1 MEQCLGQPCYCDL
14 RLCGKKKKCSVNI
27 LLIYLYQRNL
37 ALIKFHICSAVFN
50 TYWYN
55 RNEQCYVAMEK
66 VVLIILHLEWFGFCS
81 YDTYQYTSD
90 TFWSSFSN
98 EMNYELED
106 LEEEIVQAPVCPTC
120 IMWKKDS
127 MSSHIVSCHGNGFRI
142 APSYTGR
149 GSYIL
154 DVVCDDGPIVF
165 LPVRT
170 KTICFHYETSACI

>member
-37 ALIKFHICSAVFN
+37 ALVKFHICSTVFN

-55 RNEQCYVAMEK
+55 HNEQCYVALEK

-81 YDTYQYTSD
+81 YDTYQYTSGP
-90 TFWSSFSN
+90 FWSSFSN
-98 EMNYELED
+98 EMNYELGD

-120 IMWKKDS
+120 IMWKKTVCLITLSHATVTDS
-127 MSSHIVSCHGNGFRI
+127 
-142 APSYTGR
+142 A
-149 GSYIL
+149 
-154 DVVCDDGPIVF
+154 
-165 LPVRT
+165 
-170 KTICFHYETSACI
+170 